1 MVDEIWKP
9 INGWEGIAE
18 VSNLGQV
25 KVLSR
30 SASFSRNG
38 KPQKCFLREKI
49 VSPYVAQNGYLTI
62 ALMVNKV
69 RKKILVHRAIALA
82 FVEGYFDGA
91 TVNHIDGNKLNN
103 MPENLE
109 WMSLSDNTKHEWAT
123 GLVDLRGEKH
133 PSHKLT
139 AKQVRIIR
147 RLLRSQVTNPNE
159 LSELLNVSAA
169 ILYLIHKGKR
179 WKSLDD

>member
-1 MVDEIWKP
+1 MGEEVWKP
-9 INGWEGIAE
+9 IKGWEDIAE
-18 VSNLGQV
+18 ISNLGRV
-25 KVLSR
+25 KVLAR
-30 SASFSRNG
+30 SANFIKNG

-62 ALMVNKV
+62 ALMVNKI
-69 RKKILVHRAIALA
+69 RKKVLVHRAVSLA
-82 FVEGYFDGA
+82 FVEGHFDGA

-103 MPENLE
+103 TPENLE
-109 WMSLSDNTKHEWAT
+109 WMSLSDNTKHEWAS

-139 AKQVRIIR
+139 AEQVRIIR
-147 RLLRSQVTNPNE
+147 KLLRSQITNPNE
-159 LSELLNVSAA
+159 LSKLLDVSAA

-179 WKSLDD
+179 WGSLDD